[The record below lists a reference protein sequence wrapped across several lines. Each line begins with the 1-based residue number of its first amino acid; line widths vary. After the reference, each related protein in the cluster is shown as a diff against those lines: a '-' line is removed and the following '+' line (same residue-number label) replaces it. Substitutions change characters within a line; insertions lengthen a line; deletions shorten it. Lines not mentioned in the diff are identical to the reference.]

1 MVLVQSFDVTG
12 LILATVGHA
21 PCTMIRVLS
30 YRQVRLRKH
39 LLCLPHHALCLG
51 ILNNAYTVV

>member
-21 PCTMIRVLS
+21 PCTMILVLS
-30 YRQVRLRKH
+30 HRQVRLRKRS
-39 LLCLPHHALCLG
+39 LCLPNHALCLV
-51 ILNNAYTVV
+51 ILSNAYTVV